1 MTDTFLGTGD
11 RVMNKLGKYIILN
24 IYIIVKGYNMKLNST
39 TKSKEQKECIKI
51 KIVWE
56 AATEKQYMGGRTE
69 KASLDGMV
77 VPREE

>member
-39 TKSKEQKECIKI
+39 TKFQWNGPRDALTQKKAGFPCNGLNAGSYFISQD
-51 KIVWE
+51 E
-56 AATEKQYMGGRTE
+56 A
-69 KASLDGMV
+69 
-77 VPREE
+77 

>member
-1 MTDTFLGTGD
+1 MTWITHLFTQQLLSALNMTDTFLGTGD

-56 AATEKQYMGGRTE
+56 AATEK
-69 KASLDGMV
+69 
-77 VPREE
+77 